1 MSKFFVPIFLGF
13 TFSRLLGQIT
23 IPTTHMPTIG
33 DVFTYGVHGQSYTP
47 KPLVGG
53 VYDFSDLKQ
62 DDTAVF
68 RYVANDRMVEFP
80 NSNLKLTEDD
90 NDQATVLFKK
100 DGNDLFLISIA
111 QISSQI
117 PIPNLGSLKGTM
129 KYLSLPISNTTKINT
144 SDELTT
150 TLPKSLFQGFNID
163 SLAATI
169 VPGATVDSLRLTVKL
184 TLNMYVDGSGK
195 IKTPIDNNIDVLK
208 VVRKITV
215 DPRLALYGKAFGFPI
230 NNLDITTFLTGQLPI
245 NNLGMN
251 LHTYY
256 SPSFRQEIVNA
267 TVDSLG
273 QYSSVN
279 YRYRTKNGV
288 ATSQIQTSE
297 TSQPELDFSEG
308 KITVKYLLPNQTAR
322 LSIYN
327 MEGKKNGEK
336 LVSSLDSSMSID
348 IISHPFIVQLTD
360 EKGRTLIKKISI
372 E

>member
-13 TFSRLLGQIT
+13 TFSGLFGQIT

-33 DVFTYGVHGQSYTP
+33 DVFTYGVHGQSYSP

-62 DDTAVF
+62 DDTTVF
-68 RYVANDRMVEFP
+68 RYVANDQMVEFP

-100 DGNDLFLISIA
+100 AGNDLFLISIA

-129 KYLSLPISNTTKINT
+129 KYLSLPISNSTNITT

-169 VPGATVDSLRLTVKL
+169 VPGATVDSLRLTVKF

-195 IKTPIDNNIDVLK
+195 IKTPIDSNIDVLK
-208 VVRKITV
+208 LVRKITI
-215 DPRLALYGKAFGFPI
+215 DPKLAMYGKAFGFPI
-230 NNLDITTFLTGQLPI
+230 NNLDITTFLSSQLPI
-245 NNLGMN
+245 DDLSMN
-251 LHTYY
+251 MHTYY

-267 TVDSLG
+267 TLDSLG

-279 YRYRTKNGV
+279 YRYRTKNAV

-297 TSQPELDFSEG
+297 TYQPELDFSEG
-308 KITVKYLLPNQTAR
+308 KIMVKHLLPNQTAR

-327 MEGKKNGEK
+327 MEGKKMGEK
-336 LVSSLDSSMSID
+336 FVSVLDPSI
-348 IISHPFIVQLTD
+348 SVNMFPNLFIVQLTD
-360 EKGRTLIKKISI
+360 ERGTLIKKISI